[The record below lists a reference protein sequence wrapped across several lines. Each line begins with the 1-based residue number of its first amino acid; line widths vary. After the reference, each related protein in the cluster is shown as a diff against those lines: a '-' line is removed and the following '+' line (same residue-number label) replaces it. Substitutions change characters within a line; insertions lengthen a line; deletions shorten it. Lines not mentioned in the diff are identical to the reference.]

1 MGARLLRFVL
11 ILAAGLALAL
21 VVALVQTRIDRA
33 ADRQELSESFAAGG
47 KAGVIPGVEV
57 GGPFELTDQTGRTV
71 TDQMFR
77 GKLMLVYF
85 GYAYCPDICPTDLQ
99 EIALAMDEL
108 GEQDAAEVQPLFI
121 TIDPER
127 DTVASL
133 SRYVGL
139 FHPRLLGLT
148 GTDEQIAQAAKGY
161 RVFYRKAPS
170 PGGAPDEYLMDHS
183 TYSYL
188 MGRDGKLLTVFAHGT
203 TPETIAKAVRQHLKD

>member
-1 MGARLLRFVL
+1 MGARLIRILL

-21 VVALVQTRIDRA
+21 VIALVQTQMDRA
-33 ADRQELSESFAAGG
+33 ANRQQLAESG
-47 KAGVIPGVEV
+47 KAGFVPGIEV
-57 GGPFELTDQTGRTV
+57 GGPFELTDQSGRTV
-71 TDQMFR
+71 TDQDFR
-77 GKLMLVYF
+77 GKLMLIYF

-99 EIALAMDEL
+99 QIALAMDEL
-108 GEQDAAEVQPLFI
+108 GEAAAEVQPIFI
-121 TIDPER
+121 TIDPAR

-148 GTDEQIAQAAKGY
+148 GTDAQIAAAAKAY
-161 RVFYRKAPS
+161 RVFYQKAPAK
-170 PGGAPDEYLMDHS
+170 GGAPDEYLMDHS

-203 TPETIAKAVRQHLKD
+203 TPETIAKAVRQHLAE